1 MFAPFEAPLDAE
13 VAVFGAVIPQT
24 LLERDALE
32 WLSAEEAGAAA
43 AMRSPRRR
51 AQFAAGRWLLRHAA
65 NRVFGEGGYALRT
78 VGGRPLLAAAG
89 GGPGAV
95 SLSHSADMV
104 LCAAARVPALGVD
117 VERIQP
123 RRGWAALS
131 ARVLHPH
138 ERASLDRAAEAVRWA
153 RFYRAWTCKEALA
166 KALGVGVFSLSLD
179 RIHVGEGALR
189 EAPAREVPHMRDWKL
204 RELSVGEGL
213 AAAVVWRT

>member
-1 MFAPFEAPLDAE
+1 MFAPFEAPLDAGM
-13 VAVFGAVIPQT
+13 AVFGALIPQA
-24 LLERDALE
+24 LLERDAFE

-65 NRVFGEGGYALRT
+65 ARVFSEGYELRT
-78 VGGRPLLAAAG
+78 VAGRPLIGAAG
-89 GGPGAV
+89 GAPGAV

-104 LCAAARVPALGVD
+104 LCAVARMPALGID
-117 VERIQP
+117 VERIRP
-123 RRGWAALS
+123 RRAWAALS
-131 ARVLHPH
+131 ALVLHPQ
-138 ERASLDRAAEAVRWA
+138 ERAGLEAAAEALRWA

-179 RIHVGEGALR
+179 RIHVGEGVLR